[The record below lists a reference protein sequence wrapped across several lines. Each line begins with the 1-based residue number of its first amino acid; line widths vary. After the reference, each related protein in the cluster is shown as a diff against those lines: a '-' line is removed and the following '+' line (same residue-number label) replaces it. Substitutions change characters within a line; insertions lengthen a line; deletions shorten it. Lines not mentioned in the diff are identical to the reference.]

1 MQLLPIDDHVPL
13 PTPWHDSVE
22 IDIVT
27 HTLWALNVG
36 QSFAVPADKRPH
48 RVRALIANVQKGGGH
63 FASHTAA
70 MSAHSATLAAVVGQ
84 LTTLQQAVG
93 TLVADVAAI

>member
-13 PTPWHDSVE
+13 PTPWHDTVE

-27 HTLWALNVG
+27 HTLRALNLG

-63 FASHTAA
+63 FTMRKLPDGSYR
-70 MSAHSATLAAVVGQ
+70 VWRER
-84 LTTLQQAVG
+84 
-93 TLVADVAAI
+93 